1 MWFHSTTKNINK
13 NFEKEEEEEEED
25 RTSKILEPHLNES
38 KWRRWWSMRERE
50 REREREIRMFYY
62 KSVSVRLNE
71 RKIIRIGVHTDLVK
85 DKSHGEEIA

>member
-1 MWFHSTTKNINK
+1 MNQN
-13 NFEKEEEEEEED
+13 EED
-25 RTSKILEPHLNES
+25 DDP
-38 KWRRWWSMRERE
+38 W
-50 REREREIRMFYY
+50 EREREIRMFYY

>member
-1 MWFHSTTKNINK
+1 MWFH
-13 NFEKEEEEEEED
+13 NFEEKKNE
-25 RTSKILEPHLNES
+25 TSKILEPHLNES
-38 KWRRWWSMRERE
+38 KWRRWWSM

>member
-1 MWFHSTTKNINK
+1 MWFH
-13 NFEKEEEEEEED
+13 NFEEKKNE
-25 RTSKILEPHLNES
+25 TSKILEPHLNES
-38 KWRRWWSMRERE
+38 KWRRWWSM
-50 REREREIRMFYY
+50 REREIRMFYY

>member
-1 MWFHSTTKNINK
+1 MWFH
-13 NFEKEEEEEEED
+13 NFEEKKNE
-25 RTSKILEPHLNES
+25 TSKILEPHLNES
-38 KWRRWWSMRERE
+38 KWRRWWSMREREIRMFYYKWE